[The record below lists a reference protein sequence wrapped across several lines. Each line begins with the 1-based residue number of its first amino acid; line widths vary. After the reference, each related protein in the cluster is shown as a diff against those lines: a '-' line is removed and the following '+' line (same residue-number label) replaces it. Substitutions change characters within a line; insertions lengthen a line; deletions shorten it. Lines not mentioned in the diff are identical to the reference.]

1 MYTLSTAKGDIIDEA
16 LRLFKANILFHNFE
30 VKGFADR
37 LLIYITLYISAC
49 LGKLV
54 HKSKGE
60 ADKILYSFAI
70 ENFAMPGDKTFALGG
85 LCSAP
90 ANRNDAET
98 LKAYLTQIRQETY
111 VRFLD
116 LVYASN
122 DREPDKWWICFAK
135 RKFLNKTL

>member
-1 MYTLSTAKGDIIDEA
+1 M
-16 LRLFKANILFHNFE
+16 
-30 VKGFADR
+30 KGFADR
-37 LLIYITLYISAC
+37 LLVYITLYISAC
-49 LGKLV
+49 LTKIG

-90 ANRNDAET
+90 ANRGDAGLFCFSFSSIKQTLTKSFQTET

-116 LVYASN
+116 LVYARN
-122 DREPDKWWICFAK
+122 DREPDKWWVCFAK